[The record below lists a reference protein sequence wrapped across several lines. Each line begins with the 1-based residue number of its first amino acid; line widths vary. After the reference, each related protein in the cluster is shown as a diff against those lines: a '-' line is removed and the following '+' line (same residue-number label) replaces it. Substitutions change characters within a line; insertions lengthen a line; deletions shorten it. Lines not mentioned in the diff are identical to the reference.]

1 MSAFSRRSFL
11 AGAVQTLPIVALAAA
26 VPRQSAAATQAC
38 VKPESDALRRAL
50 EYTDPAPDARQSCA
64 QCGFFTG
71 DKPPCGTCALI
82 QGPVSSSA
90 HCHSWSDRNN

>member
-11 AGAVQTLPIVALAAA
+11 TGGIRSLPVVALAAA
-26 VPRQSAAATQAC
+26 MTRQSLAAAPAC
-38 VKPESDALRRAL
+38 VKPESEGLRRAL
-50 EYTDPAPDARQSCA
+50 EYTDPAPDSRQSCS
-64 QCGFFTG
+64 QCGFFTA

-82 QGPVSSSA
+82 QGPVNSSA